1 MPSSSVVRMVA
12 ITGLCGL
19 LMSLALPAEAQ
30 QTSRELR
37 PGTEDARRGSNALS
51 QKRAQD
57 QVRQSREAETRA
69 RAAQQRQLEMKRQTD
84 QSKQPR

>member
-1 MPSSSVVRMVA
+1 MVA

-19 LMSLALPAEAQ
+19 LMSLALPVEAQ
-30 QTSRELR
+30 TSGQTSRELR
-37 PGTEDARRGSNALS
+37 PGAEDARRGSDALS

-57 QVRQSREAETRA
+57 QARQSREAETRA
-69 RAAQQRQLEMKRQTD
+69 RATQQRQLEMKRQTD

>member
-1 MPSSSVVRMVA
+1 MSYRSPVRMMA

-19 LMSLALPAEAQ
+19 LTSLALPVEA

-37 PGTEDARRGSNALS
+37 PGAEDARRGSDALS

-57 QVRQSREAETRA
+57 QVRQSRETEARTRA
-69 RAAQQRQLEMKRQTD
+69 TKQRQIDIQCQTD